1 MRRVPGCRAYGPT
14 RRTSPSSSPTCRRYA
29 ILPFV
34 NRRMDARANGH
45 STTSLQTSAKAKMVE
60 TFDDGQDHET
70 QGEMLELQSRRR
82 QEAEEALTQAQA
94 DMQEAQRVG
103 DKQADT
109 IDALREKVRID
120 PE

>member
-1 MRRVPGCRAYGPT
+1 
-14 RRTSPSSSPTCRRYA
+14 
-29 ILPFV
+29 
-34 NRRMDARANGH
+34 
-45 STTSLQTSAKAKMVE
+45 
-60 TFDDGQDHET
+60 
-70 QGEMLELQSRRR
+70 MLELQSRRR